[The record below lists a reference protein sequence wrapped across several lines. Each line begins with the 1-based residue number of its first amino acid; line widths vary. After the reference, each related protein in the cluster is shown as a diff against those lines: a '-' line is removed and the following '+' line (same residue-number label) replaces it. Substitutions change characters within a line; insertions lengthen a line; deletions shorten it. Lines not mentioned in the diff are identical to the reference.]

1 MNPRLLEVLLCNQRV
16 IAGNTFLFKRKK
28 CQLQVSAVQSVREAE
43 GVVVVT
49 EVNGHLNTLL
59 LLHCNLI
66 WYLFFSITY
75 ICIFNRQG

>member
-49 EVNGHLNTLL
+49 EVNGH
-59 LLHCNLI
+59 
-66 WYLFFSITY
+66 
-75 ICIFNRQG
+75 